1 MTSKTT
7 FREGEE
13 VIYPNHGLCVIQNI
27 KQETIGGISDTFY
40 NVKVIETGS
49 SLFIPSGNLFMVGL
63 RYPLQKAAV
72 ERILSQIN
80 DDDIHIYSKW
90 KNRYEDN
97 LKLINTGTPENMVKV
112 LKSLFYVAARKTL
125 SFREKKMQEKVLFL
139 LASEIA
145 HTLKQ
150 DVDAT
155 IERLSASLS
164 KTMENF
170 ISKQG

>member
-13 VIYPNHGLCVIQNI
+13 VIYPNHGLCVIQDI

-49 SLFIPSGNLFMVGL
+49 SLFIPSSNLLIVGL
-63 RYPLQKAAV
+63 RYPLNKASV
-72 ERILSQIN
+72 EKIFSQIEV
-80 DDDIHIYSKW
+80 DDVDVYSKW
-90 KNRYEDN
+90 KNRYEEN

-112 LKSLFYVAARKTL
+112 LKSLFYVAAKKTL
-125 SFREKKMQEKVLFL
+125 SFREKKMQEKVLYL

-145 HTLKQ
+145 HTLKH
-150 DVDAT
+150 DVNVT
-155 IERLSASLS
+155 LEKLSTSLN
-164 KTMENF
+164 KTVDEY
-170 ISKQG
+170 ISKET